1 MKINNIIPSTSVFT
15 NKLISVNP
23 SPENL
28 FYMGSIPQNRAPSIA
43 VVGTRKPTRYGTEV
57 TERLVF
63 DLAKYGIIII
73 SGLALGVDSIAHR
86 TALEANG
93 TTLAVVVNTLPD
105 ISPRSNIPLAKQII
119 NSGGAIVSEYGPGHD
134 ANIGKY
140 SFLQRNRLV
149 SGLADAVLITEA
161 SAKSGTLNT
170 ASHALTQGK
179 EVFVVP
185 GNITSP
191 LSEGCNNL
199 LKQGAT
205 PVTEA
210 RDIIEVVAPELLTTD
225 KQTPLPLGDSPAESS
240 ILQLLA
246 TGIRDGEQLQ
256 ASSGLSVA
264 DFSTALTMLEING
277 FIKPLGANQWTIK

>member
-15 NKLISVNP
+15 NKLTSIDKP
-23 SPENL
+23 PDNL
-28 FYMGSIPQNRAPSIA
+28 FYMGSMPESKVPAIA
-43 VVGTRKPTRYGTEV
+43 VVGSRKPTRYGTEV

-63 DLAKYGIIII
+63 DLAKHGVIII
-73 SGLALGVDSIAHR
+73 SGLAFGVDVIAHR
-86 TALEANG
+86 TAIEAG
-93 TTLAVVVNTLPD
+93 GITLAVVVNTLPD
-105 ISPRSNIPLAKQII
+105 ISPSSNIPLAKQII
-119 NSGGAIVSEYGPGHD
+119 NSHGAVISEYGPGHD
-134 ANIGKY
+134 TSIGKH

-170 ASHALTQGK
+170 ASHALAQGK

-210 RDIIEVVAPELLTTD
+210 RDILEVIAPKLIVTD
-225 KQTPLPLGDSPAESS
+225 RQAPLPLGDSPAENS

-246 TGIRDGEQLQ
+246 TGVRDGEQLQ
-256 ASSGLSVA
+256 ISSGLSVA

-277 FIKPLGANQWTIK
+277 LVRPLGANQWTVK